1 MSAKHCTTHHHACD
15 CREAKFEALREA
27 LRWTIESIDIT
38 DWSRDGIEMLDSA
51 RQLYLDTRE
60 GGDE

>member
-27 LRWTIESIDIT
+27 AQAVVDNP
-38 DWSRDGIEMLDSA
+38 SA
-51 RQLYLDTRE
+51 VNLSVLALALEAD
-60 GGDE
+60 DE